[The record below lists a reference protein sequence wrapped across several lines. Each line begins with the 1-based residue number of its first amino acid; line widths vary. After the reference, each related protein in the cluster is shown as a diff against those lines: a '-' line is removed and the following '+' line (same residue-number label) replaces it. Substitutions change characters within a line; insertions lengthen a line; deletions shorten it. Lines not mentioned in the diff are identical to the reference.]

1 MTNEELV
8 MLIQHASDKKLY
20 LEELYIKNKRM
31 IADIAN
37 RFCGYADFD
46 DLCQEGFFGLM
57 KAADTWQEEK
67 GVMFGTYA
75 YTVIKSH
82 LYKYIEN
89 NGNVVRL
96 PAHIRSSIIKMK
108 KYTDSF
114 YKQLGRKPTLSELSM
129 YMNMSEKQID
139 NIFSSMFMENMK
151 STSEAVSEDGELT
164 LEDTIQDPD
173 NQLDRLEEVIQFEQL
188 KSVLWDI
195 VDNLDSEQG
204 RVIREKYQRN
214 TSVND
219 MADMMGM
226 TPSAI
231 RTLEQKA
238 FRELR
243 KSKNIRKL
251 ESFHMSDSHIFSIS
265 VNSSG
270 LSSFERT
277 WTSSTERAA
286 LIAEKM

>member
-8 MLIQHASDKKLY
+8 LLIQHASEKKLY
-20 LEELYIKNKRM
+20 LEELYLNNKRM

-37 RFCGYADFD
+37 HFSGYADLD
-46 DLCQEGFFGLM
+46 DLCQEGFFGLL
-57 KAADTWQEEK
+57 KAAETWQEDKE
-67 GVMFGTYA
+67 VMFVTYA

-82 LYKYIEN
+82 LYRYIEN
-89 NGNVVRL
+89 NRNVVRL
-96 PAHIRSSIIKMK
+96 PAHIHSAIIKMK

-114 YKQLGRKPTLSELSM
+114 YKQQGRKPTLSELSI

-139 NIFSSMFMENMK
+139 NIFSSMFMEKMK

-164 LEDTIQDPD
+164 LEDTIQDPE
-173 NQLDRLEEVIQFEQL
+173 NQIDKLEEVIQFEQL
-188 KSVLWDI
+188 QSVLWNI
-195 VDNLDSEQG
+195 VDNLDSEQR

-219 MADMMGM
+219 MAYMMRM

-231 RTLEQKA
+231 KTLEQKA

-277 WTSSTERAA
+277 WTSSTERVV
-286 LIAEKM
+286 LMAERQ

>member
-8 MLIQHASDKKLY
+8 LLIQHASDKKLY
-20 LEELYIKNKRM
+20 LEELYIKNNRM

-37 RFCGYADFD
+37 RFSGYADFD
-46 DLCQEGFFGLM
+46 DLCQEGFFGLL
-57 KAADTWQEEK
+57 KAAETWQEDRD
-67 GVMFGTYA
+67 VMFATYA
-75 YTVIKSH
+75 YAVIKSH

-89 NGNVVRL
+89 NSNIVRL
-96 PAHIRSSIIKMK
+96 PAHIHRAIIKMK

-114 YKQLGRKPTLSELSM
+114 YKQQGRKPTLSELSI

-139 NIFSSMFMENMK
+139 NIFSSMFIENMK

-164 LEDTIQDPD
+164 LEDTIQDPE
-173 NQLDRLEEVIQFEQL
+173 NQLDKLEEVIQHEQL
-188 KSVLWDI
+188 QSVLWDI

-204 RVIREKYQRN
+204 RVIHEKYQRN

-251 ESFHMSDSHIFSIS
+251 ETFHMSDSHIFSIS
-265 VNSSG
+265 VTGSG

-277 WTSSTERAA
+277 WTSSTERAI
-286 LIAEKM
+286 LIAESM

>member
-8 MLIQHASDKKLY
+8 LLIQHASDKKLY
-20 LEELYIKNKRM
+20 LEELYIKNNKM
-31 IADIAN
+31 IADVAN
-37 RFCGYADFD
+37 HFNGYADFD
-46 DLCQEGFFGLM
+46 DLCQEGFFGLL
-57 KAADTWQEEK
+57 KAAETWQEDRD
-67 GVMFGTYA
+67 VMFTTYA
-75 YTVIKSH
+75 YTVIRSH

-96 PAHIRSSIIKMK
+96 PAHMHSAIIKMK

-114 YKQLGRKPTLSELSM
+114 YKQQGRKPTLSELSL

-139 NIFSSMFMENMK
+139 NIFSSMFMKSMK
-151 STSEAVSEDGELT
+151 STNEAVSEDGELT
-164 LEDTIQDPD
+164 IEDTIQDPES
-173 NQLDRLEEVIQFEQL
+173 QLDKLEEVIQFEQL
-188 KSVLWDI
+188 QSVLWDI
-195 VDNLDSEQG
+195 VDNLDSDQG
-204 RVIREKYQRN
+204 KVIREKYQKN
-214 TSVND
+214 SSVSD
-219 MADMMGM
+219 MADMMGI

-251 ESFHMSDSHIFSIS
+251 EPFHMSDSHIFSVS
-265 VNSSG
+265 VNCSG
-270 LSSFERT
+270 LSNFERT

-286 LIAEKM
+286 LMTEKQ